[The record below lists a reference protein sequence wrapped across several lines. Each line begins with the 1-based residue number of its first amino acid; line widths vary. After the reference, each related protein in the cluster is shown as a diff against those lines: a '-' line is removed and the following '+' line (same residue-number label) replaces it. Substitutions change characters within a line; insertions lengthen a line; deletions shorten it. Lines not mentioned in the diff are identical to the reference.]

1 MFLKTGVELH
11 SPRALISILV
21 QLGLTKEPLV
31 PSSFRDSGLLT
42 WPWMRM
48 GLNLIFREVVGLW
61 LQTVPLG
68 STLNPYVFDCNVDY
82 FSASLYLTLLI
93 HKMGIETQQGD
104 WEPEIGGS

>member
-1 MFLKTGVELH
+1 
-11 SPRALISILV
+11 
-21 QLGLTKEPLV
+21 
-31 PSSFRDSGLLT
+31 
-42 WPWMRM
+42 MRM